1 MLWTGL
7 MSGLTRY
14 VFWQLLVG
22 MILVTA
28 GLTCVIWLSQSLR
41 FVDMIVNRG
50 LTAGMFVYLT
60 ALLLP
65 NFLAIIMPIA
75 LFTVVVFTYSKLIT
89 DRELVVMS
97 SAGLSHWAIAK
108 PAVILAFIVVIISFA
123 LNLYFLPTS
132 YRMFRELQW
141 DIRYSYTHI
150 LLQEGAFNTMSPDIT
165 VYVRQRTK
173 DGQLLGIL
181 VHDGRKKEKPS
192 TLMAERGALVE
203 GRDGARVVMFNGS
216 RQDVDK
222 NTNKLSVLYFDRYAF
237 ELGRTRENAGTRFR
251 EARERMVG
259 ELFEIEKDKT
269 LDPKNYGKF
278 RVEGHKRLVSPLFA
292 IGFTMIGL
300 ACLLTGATT
309 HRGHTRRIILGVAMV
324 VAVQAAALG
333 LENAIAKNLSLIPV
347 MYANALLPVLAGGL
361 AMALPRWRWRRSSE
375 PEMA

>member
-1 MLWTGL
+1 MR
-7 MSGLTRY
+7 GLTRY
-14 VFWQLLVG
+14 VLWQLVVG

-50 LTAGMFVYLT
+50 LSAGMFVYLT

-65 NFLAIIMPIA
+65 NFLVIIMPIA
-75 LFTVVVFTYSKLIT
+75 IFTVVVFTYSKLIT

-97 SAGLSHWAIAK
+97 SAGLSHWAIAR
-108 PAVILAFIVVIISFA
+108 PAIILAFVVVMISFA

-141 DIRYSYTHI
+141 DIRYSYTHV
-150 LLQEGAFNTMSPDIT
+150 LLQEGAFNAMSPEIT
-165 VYVRQRTK
+165 VYVRERTK

-181 VHDGRKKEKPS
+181 VHDGRKKDKPS

-237 ELGRTRENAGTRFR
+237 ELGRTRENAGIRYR

-259 ELFEIEKDKT
+259 ELFEIEKDKN

-309 HRGHTRRIILGVAMV
+309 RRGQTRRIILGVAMV

-333 LENAIAKNLSLIPV
+333 LENICAKDLRLIPL
-347 MYANALLPVLAGGL
+347 MYGNALLPVVAGWL
-361 AMALPRWRWRRSSE
+361 VMVLPRWRWRRSSE
-375 PEMA
+375 PETA

>member
-1 MLWTGL
+1 MR
-7 MSGLTRY
+7 GLTRY
-14 VFWQLLVG
+14 VLWQLVVG
-22 MILVTA
+22 MILVSA
-28 GLTCVIWLSQSLR
+28 GMTCVIWLSQSLR

-50 LTAGMFVYLT
+50 LSAGLFVYLT

-89 DRELVVMS
+89 DREVVVMS
-97 SAGLSHWAIAK
+97 SAGLSHWAISR
-108 PAVILAFIVVIISFA
+108 PALILASAVVFVSFA

-150 LLQEGAFNTMSPDIT
+150 LLQEGAFNTMSSDIT
-165 VYVRQRTK
+165 VYVRERTK

-181 VHDGRKKEKPS
+181 VHDGRNKDKPS

-222 NTNKLSVLYFDRYAF
+222 RTNKLSVLYFDRYAF
-237 ELGRTRENAGTRFR
+237 ELGRTRESAGIRYR
-251 EARERMVG
+251 EVRERMVG
-259 ELFEIEKDKT
+259 ELFDIEQDET
-269 LDPKNYGKF
+269 LDPKDYGKF
-278 RVEGHKRLVSPLFA
+278 RVEGHKRLISPLFA
-292 IGFTMIGL
+292 LGFTMIAL
-300 ACLLTGATT
+300 ASLLTGATT
-309 HRGHTRRIILGVAMV
+309 RRGQTRRIILGVGFV

-333 LENAIAKNLSLIPV
+333 IENVTAKNLSFIPLMYVNACLPIFGGWLV
-347 MYANALLPVLAGGL
+347 MVF
-361 AMALPRWRWRRSSE
+361 PRWRWQRSPE
-375 PEMA
+375 PEAA